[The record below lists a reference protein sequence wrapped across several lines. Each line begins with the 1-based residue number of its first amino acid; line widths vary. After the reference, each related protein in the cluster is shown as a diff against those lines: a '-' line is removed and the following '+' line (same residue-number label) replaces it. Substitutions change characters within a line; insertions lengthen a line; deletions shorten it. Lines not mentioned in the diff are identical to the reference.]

1 MRTLLCAASAWLITL
16 AALPAKPFLEFT
28 PQEQT
33 QLKAGEV
40 LLWEGRDGKKRF
52 TTAAILLDHP
62 IEQVWAL
69 VDEKEA
75 MPSYIA
81 NLRQAKLLSR
91 EANVCLIAQETE
103 ASGRTFNYVME
114 HVLTY
119 PQKVNFRRLRGD
131 FRHIEGCWNFDPVEE
146 GRKTLLVY
154 NLHLDA
160 GILVPQSFIVSSQ
173 MKALPQIMSS
183 IRAKLASQVWPPVS
197 NPAPAVSQNAPAAAS
212 PPAGLAGASPVTP

>member
-1 MRTLLCAASAWLITL
+1 MRTLLCAASAFLLTL
-16 AALPAKPFLEFT
+16 AALPAKPLLEFT

-52 TTAAILLDHP
+52 STAAILLDHP

-81 NLRQAKLLSR
+81 NLRQARLLSR

-131 FRHIEGCWNFDPVEE
+131 FRHIEGCWSFEPVEE

-154 NLHLDA
+154 TLHLDA
-160 GILVPQSFIVSSQ
+160 GVLVPQSFIVSSQ

-183 IRAKLASQVWPPVS
+183 IRTKLASQVWPPAS
-197 NPAPAVSQNAPAAAS
+197 AGAAAVSTPSPSAP
-212 PPAGLAGASPVTP
+212 GGVTGASTAMP